1 MENDNFRIRYKT
13 LRNVSSYF
21 IGRADVREQIFE
33 EKGRTC
39 YLCGST
45 EHMQIDHVI
54 SVYEGA

>member
-33 EKGRTC
+33 ERAERVTC
-39 YLCGST
+39 AVQRKICRSI
-45 EHMQIDHVI
+45 M
-54 SVYEGA
+54 